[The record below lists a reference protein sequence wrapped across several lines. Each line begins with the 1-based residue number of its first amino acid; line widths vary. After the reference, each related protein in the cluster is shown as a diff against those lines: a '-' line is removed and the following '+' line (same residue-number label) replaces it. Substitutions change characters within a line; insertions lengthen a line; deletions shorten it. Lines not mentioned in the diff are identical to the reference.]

1 MPFLFAFAMLLGQ
14 AKESPIVCNL
24 NALTPTQREHH
35 AQLTARLKAA
45 ITTTEDV
52 EGGYRFHSI
61 STLPSADLF
70 QWVDFEQRCCPFL
83 DFETRIDRENGER
96 RLQLTGRTGVKQLI
110 AAEFGDEGPAFV

>member
-14 AKESPIVCNL
+14 VKESPIVCNL
-24 NALTPTQREHH
+24 SALTPAEREHH
-35 AQLTARLKAA
+35 AQLTARLKTA
-45 ITTTEDV
+45 ITKMEDV
-52 EGGYRFHSI
+52 EGGYRFHLP

-83 DFETRIDRENGER
+83 DFEIRIDRENGER

-110 AAEFGDEGPAFV
+110 AAELGMKGQGS